1 MNDLSIINNKALMNR
16 QFKSDIPEYLNKEE
30 INLLLSNIKD
40 SEKMDGL
47 LIMFL
52 WRTGVRITE
61 AISIKKRDI
70 DFINQTAKIRWLKKR
85 KAIDRVIPL
94 ERDLIYNLS
103 VYCSNLNLDD
113 LIFPF
118 TRQRAFQIIK
128 KHIKRNL
135 IQKVVS
141 PHTFR
146 HSFAINFLKQT
157 KNLVAL
163 QKLLGHA
170 QITTTMIYLN
180 IVQSDLR
187 EELNKVE
194 W

>member
-1 MNDLSIINNKALMNR
+1 MNR

>member
-70 DFINQTAKIRWLKKR
+70 DFINQTAKIRWLKKK